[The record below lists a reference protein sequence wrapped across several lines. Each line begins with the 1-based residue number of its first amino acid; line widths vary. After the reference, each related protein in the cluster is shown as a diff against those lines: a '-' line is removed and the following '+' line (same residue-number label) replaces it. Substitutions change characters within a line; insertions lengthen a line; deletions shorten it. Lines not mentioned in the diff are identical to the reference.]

1 MPDVGYVEFAG
12 WIPGGTQMLVAREA
26 SGEGKYRKSFEQISL
41 DSLTTVRKASEP
53 SLLSAFR
60 RWQDAGWKAQ
70 TLSLR

>member
-1 MPDVGYVEFAG
+1 
-12 WIPGGTQMLVAREA
+12 MLVAREA

-70 TLSLR
+70 TVSLR